1 MASPA
6 PLLLLRVKRK
16 ATEAPVEAI
25 EVTGA
30 KKRKTG
36 AVFRLKSED
45 ASRKRK
51 SVGGGGGDAKKED
64 RKRFRVLQADG
75 DAKVVDL
82 VTEDK
87 GDVIACNG
95 VEMVREKV
103 EAEEDK
109 FVFDEYYADG
119 VVYEDFFGGKDDGDD
134 DFVVREYLDEYADLK
149 LDFRVGRGSDCE
161 GDSDSNDEGGNSTA
175 NNGLKNGSKTCTQ
188 SVL

>member
-30 KKRKTG
+30 KKRKTA

-51 SVGGGGGDAKKED
+51 SVGGGDAKRED

-87 GDVIACNG
+87 GDAIACNG

-103 EAEEDK
+103 EEEEK

-119 VVYEDFFGGKDDGDD
+119 VVYEDFFGGKDDGAGD
-134 DFVVREYLDEYADLK
+134 DFVVREYLDEYSDLK
-149 LDFRVGRGSDCE
+149 LDFRV
-161 GDSDSNDEGGNSTA
+161 A
-175 NNGLKNGSKTCTQ
+175 IQ
-188 SVL
+188 